1 MDSISGTAYNSV
13 ALPVTRQT
21 ASEEKDAHLDIQ
33 DRFVEGSNIP
43 SREMSPP
50 SLSVSA
56 PQDSWNKEQK
66 PAQLLKTLPDGR
78 VEISNVRWGF
88 NEAAEKKDWEPSFQ
102 TVTID
107 PSQVKNVYLAV
118 EPFKPEWIA
127 GHTFL
132 IFEFKNDEGMKTAKG
147 ASDKGLVLSVE
158 ARLKD
163 GQDFSLIDG
172 MKKKFKIIDQM
183 GSWTDVVQKTCRRE
197 GHRILRYPLSLDD
210 SQKEQLLRNGIE
222 RACSDRSNEYYHTT
236 QNSCFS
242 NLVHLVNT
250 VLPKSHKIRE
260 WLVPGILYNPAANLP
275 TTSSFVFGA
284 KHIIGDTPP
293 VITEPDKQLFP
304 GAEKKDSMFD
314 RAVRT
319 LSGKPLW
326 NAAVTM
332 GGALLGGVM
341 GSMIPPPVIGT
352 VIGTFLG
359 GVSAHEGAHHLKR
372 ESHGQKEPSE
382 EFLKAGG

>member
-1 MDSISGTAYNSV
+1 MDSISGKTIGSV
-13 ALPVTRQT
+13 ALPVARH
-21 ASEEKDAHLDIQ
+21 AAAESEDIHPVIQ
-33 DRFVEGSNIP
+33 DHFVAGSA
-43 SREMSPP
+43 SP
-50 SLSVSA
+50 SLELSSSSQPA
-56 PQDSWNKEQK
+56 SLPLESWNKEQK
-66 PAQLLKTLPDGR
+66 PAELLKTLPDGR

-88 NEAAEKKDWEPSFQ
+88 KEAAEKKDWEPSFQ

-132 IFEFKNDEGMKTAKG
+132 IFEFKNDEGMKTEKG
-147 ASDKGLVLSVE
+147 DSDKGLVISVE

-163 GQDFSLIDG
+163 GQDFNLVDG
-172 MKKKFKIIDQM
+172 MKNKFKIIHQM

-210 SQKEQLLRNGIE
+210 REKEQLLRNGIE
-222 RACSDRSNEYYHTT
+222 RACTDRSGEYYHTT

-250 VLPKSHKIRE
+250 VLPKSNKIRE
-260 WLVPGILYNPAANLP
+260 WLIPSVLYNPAANLP

-304 GAEKKDSMFD
+304 DTQKKDSVFD
-314 RAVRT
+314 KAVRT
-319 LSGKPLW
+319 LSEKPLW

-332 GGALLGGVM
+332 GGVLLGGAV
-341 GSMIPPPVIGT
+341 GSMLPPPVIGT
-352 VIGTFLG
+352 VIGSILG
-359 GVSAHEGAHHLKR
+359 GVSAHEGAHHMKR
-372 ESHGQKEPSE
+372 ESHGQHEPSE
-382 EFLKAGG
+382 EFLQAGR

>member
-1 MDSISGTAYNSV
+1 MESISGKTLDSV
-13 ALPVTRQT
+13 LLPQLRQT
-21 ASEEKDAHLDIQ
+21 AVQSEEAHINTGDSYVAETTTHASEISSFS
-33 DRFVEGSNIP
+33 RF
-43 SREMSPP
+43 
-50 SLSVSA
+50 VSA
-56 PQDSWNKEQK
+56 PCGSWNKEQM
-66 PAQLLKTLPDGR
+66 PAELIKTLPDGR

-88 NEAAEKKDWEPSFQ
+88 SEAAEKKDWEPSFQ
-102 TVTID
+102 TVTVD

-132 IFEFKNDEGMKTAKG
+132 IFEFNNDEAMKTAG
-147 ASDKGLVLSVE
+147 GQSDRGLVISVE

-163 GQDFSLIDG
+163 GQEFNLVDG
-172 MKKKFKIIDQM
+172 MKNKFKIVHQM

-222 RACSDRSNEYYHTT
+222 RACTDRSNEFYHTT

-250 VLPKSHKIRE
+250 VLPKSEKIRE
-260 WLVPGILYNPAANLP
+260 WLIPSVLYNPAANLP

-304 GAEKKDSMFD
+304 DAEKKDTVFS

-332 GGALLGGVM
+332 GGVLLGGAV
-341 GSMIPPPVIGT
+341 GSMLLPPVIGT
-352 VIGTFLG
+352 VIGAVIG
-359 GVSAHEGAHHLKR
+359 GASAHEGAHHLKR
-372 ESHGQKEPSE
+372 ESHGRKESSE
-382 EFLKAGG
+382 QFLQ